1 MGGGGDMGGVCWEVC
16 VYYCVVCVY
25 YCSFIK
31 KITLREGL
39 EFVLEILGRGGARRV
54 LGRIAAA

>member
-1 MGGGGDMGGVCWEVC
+1 MGGVCWEVC